1 MPIIHYAYL
10 CKTMKLV
17 DVLLLSLTVVFII
30 VGAYEVMTVGLGS
43 AYWAIMLSL
52 VLFFAYSIRKRSA

>member
-1 MPIIHYAYL
+1 MTLPIIHYAYL

-30 VGAYEVMTVGLGS
+30 VGDSSSTS
-43 AYWAIMLSL
+43 IMLI
-52 VLFFAYSIRKRSA
+52 FAKP